1 MIAEYKRC
9 GMRNATYSKA
19 FALKSGRRFGIAVF
33 LFLFPLLLMGESS
46 LAREAETKTALPE
59 GFIHVA
65 GVIPDVVLDIRY
77 YGSNNFVGRPI
88 DGYYAPAAILSRE
101 AALAL
106 KQASEALKK
115 QGYGI
120 KIYDAY
126 RPASAVAHFV
136 RWAND
141 PADTLAKA
149 AFYPELEKKHLF
161 KLGYISSRS
170 GHSRGSTVDLTLVE
184 LPGGREVDMGSPFDF
199 FSPIS
204 HPSSTL
210 VTPEQRAN
218 RRLLQKAMLDAGFR
232 GLSTEWWHFT
242 LKKEPFPDKYFDF
255 PVSY

>member
-1 MIAEYKRC
+1 
-9 GMRNATYSKA
+9 MRKTVHSKT
-19 FALKSGRRFGIAVF
+19 FSLESGRRFGIAVF
-33 LFLFPLLLMGESS
+33 LFLLPLLLMGASPP
-46 LAREAETKTALPE
+46 ACEAEKKTALPE
-59 GFIHVA
+59 GFVHVA
-65 GVIPDVVLDIRY
+65 DVIPDIVLDIRY
-77 YGSNNFVGRPI
+77 YGSNNFVGRSI
-88 DGYYAPAAILSRE
+88 DGYHAPAAILSRE

-106 KQASEALKK
+106 KRVSETLKK

-161 KLGYISSRS
+161 KQGYISSRS

-184 LPGGREVDMGSPFDF
+184 LPGGTEVDMGSPFDF
-199 FSPIS
+199 FSPLS

-210 VTPEQRAN
+210 ATPEQRAN
-218 RRLLQKAMLDAGFR
+218 RRLLQKAMRDAGFK

-242 LKKEPFPDKYFDF
+242 LKNEPFPNTYFDF
-255 PVSY
+255 PVRE